1 MISYV
6 EYLKRMKQNDIFSMK
21 RIRINEKIGIVI
33 LWLKNAKLLTDH
45 NSGYLTQF
53 FLASFKIDKIKSSC
67 KIICKNYCLTIPFLL
82 NRGSTWRNLQGMRKT
97 NFIFCGFI
105 SSIWTSDI
113 TYVIFTT
120 SLNNFNWNNHIQNPN
135 LQCVEYTS
143 NFHKHKLLIGLFEV
157 TLKGKTLNA

>member
-1 MISYV
+1 
-6 EYLKRMKQNDIFSMK
+6 MK
-21 RIRINEKIGIVI
+21 KIGILI
-33 LWLKNAKLLTDH
+33 LWFKNAKLLTNH
-45 NSGYLTQF
+45 NSGYLTQI
-53 FLASFKIDKIKSSC
+53 FLVSFKIDKIKRSSMNTS
-67 KIICKNYCLTIPFLL
+67 KNCCLTISFLS

-143 NFHKHKLLIGLFEV
+143 NFHKHKLLIGFFEV
-157 TLKGKTLNA
+157 TLKGKTFNS

>member
-1 MISYV
+1 
-6 EYLKRMKQNDIFSMK
+6 MK
-21 RIRINEKIGIVI
+21 KIGIVI

-53 FLASFKIDKIKSSC
+53 FLVSFKIDNNLKSSR
-67 KIICKNYCLTIPFLL
+67 KNTSKNCCLTIPFLS

-135 LQCVEYTS
+135 LQCMEYTS

-157 TLKGKTLNA
+157 T